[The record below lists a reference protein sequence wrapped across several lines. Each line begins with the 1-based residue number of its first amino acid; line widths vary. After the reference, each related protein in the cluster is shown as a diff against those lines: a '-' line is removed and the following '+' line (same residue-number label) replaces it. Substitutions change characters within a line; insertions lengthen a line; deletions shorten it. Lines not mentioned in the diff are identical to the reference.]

1 MERKSR
7 KSGDESDHGEHVV
20 EDRRMEDLKKLS
32 DDNSDTTN
40 GGRKGEGGRKAWDKT
55 MMESITGVKMS
66 DNEANK
72 SF

>member
-1 MERKSR
+1 
-7 KSGDESDHGEHVV
+7 
-20 EDRRMEDLKKLS
+20 MEDLKKLS
-32 DDNSDTTN
+32 DDNSDTMN

-55 MMESITGVKMS
+55 MMESITGLKMS